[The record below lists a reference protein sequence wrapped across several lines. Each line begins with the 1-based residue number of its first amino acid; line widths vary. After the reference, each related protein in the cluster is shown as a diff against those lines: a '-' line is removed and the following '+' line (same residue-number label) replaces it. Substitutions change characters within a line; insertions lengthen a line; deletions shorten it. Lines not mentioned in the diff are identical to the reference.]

1 MSELPEN
8 PGANPPEGRAAA
20 EPPKRFRRK
29 RKPKGPPPITTRGL
43 VDELAKGDPNE
54 EMTFG
59 ELLDRFSERSFGLFL
74 LLVLLPTF
82 IPIPVGVGAVSG
94 GLASLIGLQFLA
106 RLEHPWMPK
115 WVANYKFHRHRI
127 VTFRDRM
134 GKWLGRLERL
144 TRARYTGVFTHWA
157 AHAFTG
163 LLLVVLG
170 VLLCLPIPLTN
181 YPFGLILLAYSFA
194 LIERDG
200 ALMLIAWALGV
211 SEIVAVAGFGNQMIA
226 WGQALVSHFK

>member
-1 MSELPEN
+1 MSENPEN
-8 PGANPPEGRAAA
+8 PEATLPGDEAPPEKPR
-20 EPPKRFRRK
+20 RFRRK
-29 RKPKGPPPITTRGL
+29 RKPKGPLPITTRGL
-43 VDELAKGDPNE
+43 VEELATGDPQE
-54 EMTFG
+54 ELSFG
-59 ELLDRFSERSFGLFL
+59 ELLDRFSERGFGLFL
-74 LLVLLPTF
+74 LLVMLPTF

-115 WVANYKFHRHRI
+115 WVANYKIHRYRI
-127 VTFRDRM
+127 VGFRDRM
-134 GKWLGRLERL
+134 GKWLGRIERL
-144 TRARYTGVFTHWA
+144 TKPRYTGMFTHWA

-181 YPFGLILLAYSFA
+181 YPFGLILLAFSFA

-200 ALMLIAWALGV
+200 ALMLIAWGFGIA
-211 SEIVAVAGFGNQMIA
+211 EIIAIAGFGNQLMA
-226 WGQALVSHFK
+226 WGSQLFK

>member
-1 MSELPEN
+1 MSEVPDSPGTTPAPE
-8 PGANPPEGRAAA
+8 
-20 EPPKRFRRK
+20 KRFRRK
-29 RKPKGPPPITTRGL
+29 RKPHGPPPITTRGL
-43 VDELAKGDPNE
+43 VDELAIGNPDE
-54 EMTFG
+54 ELSFG

-74 LLVLLPTF
+74 LLVMLPTF
-82 IPIPVGVGAVSG
+82 IPIPVGVGALSG

-115 WVANYKFHRHRI
+115 WVANYKIHRHRI
-127 VTFRDRM
+127 TSFRDRM

-144 TRARYTGVFTHWA
+144 TKPRYTGVLTHWA

-170 VLLCLPIPLTN
+170 ILLCLPIPLTN
-181 YPFGLILLAYSFA
+181 YPFGLILLAFSIA

-200 ALMLIAWALGV
+200 ALMLIAWALGIA
-211 SEIVAVAGFGNQMIA
+211 EIAAVAGFGNQMVA
-226 WGQALVSHFK
+226 WGSHLFN